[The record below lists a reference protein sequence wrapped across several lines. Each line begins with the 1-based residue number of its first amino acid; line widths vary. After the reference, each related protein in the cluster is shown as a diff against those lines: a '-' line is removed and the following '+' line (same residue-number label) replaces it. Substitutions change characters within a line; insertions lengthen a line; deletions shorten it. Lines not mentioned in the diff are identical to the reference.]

1 MLPSWCFCN
10 EPSCLKFVANLGF
23 FLSLEQVFGAEAGG
37 LLWSQAECE
46 ERFDNVNMDVDRL
59 HMADLEAE

>member
-1 MLPSWCFCN
+1 MR
-10 EPSCLKFVANLGF
+10 
-23 FLSLEQVFGAEAGG
+23 LSLILEQVFGAEAGG